1 MRLAEFRSCLP
12 YSRARLHVILA
23 PSAEL
28 EHGSV
33 PVVCGVLV
41 RVDSPTTR
49 KESTWIRGNMDM
61 AVAKALRGCFVLGS
75 QCAVSQYSPVVD
87 VLEEHIETSRE

>member
-1 MRLAEFRSCLP
+1 M
-12 YSRARLHVILA
+12 VLA

-33 PVVCGVLV
+33 SVVCGVLV

-61 AVAKALRGCFVLGS
+61 MVAKALRGSFVLWS
-75 QCAVSQYSPVVD
+75 QCAAIQDSPVVD
-87 VLEEHIETSRE
+87 VLEENVKRCSEQSAECRPDP